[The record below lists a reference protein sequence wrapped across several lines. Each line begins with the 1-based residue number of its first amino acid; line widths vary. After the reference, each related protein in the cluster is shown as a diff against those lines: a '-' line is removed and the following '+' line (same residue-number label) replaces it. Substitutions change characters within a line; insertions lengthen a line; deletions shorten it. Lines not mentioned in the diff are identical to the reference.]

1 MYAHRVVPMT
11 QHISFERIALYIVA
25 FIMIFLIFLSA
36 GYLAQADLEGRSG
49 GQVISSPVLEVV
61 ASIQPIG
68 IWYHSGSDPLLGP
81 FEERLDLMSIGT
93 FRSKILAPAFAEDP
107 IIIRG
112 FWRRG
117 DAASIG
123 LYVNDL
129 MINEI
134 RYDPNEQ
141 VFVNTEGYRYA
152 HIGNRDTLERI
163 RVILLSSL
171 HPR

>member
-1 MYAHRVVPMT
+1 MPFGRIVVYL
-11 QHISFERIALYIVA
+11 FA
-25 FIMIFLIFLSA
+25 FIVIFVLFLSA
-36 GYLAQADLEGRSG
+36 GYLAQADHEERSG
-49 GQVISSPVLEVV
+49 NLIVPSPVPEVR

-68 IWYHSGSDPLLGP
+68 CWYHRGSDPLLGP

-93 FRSKILAPAFAEDP
+93 FRSEIVAPAFAEEP

-152 HIGNRDTLERI
+152 HIGNRDTLERM

-171 HPR
+171 PDR